1 MLASIVW
8 LGISA
13 IYLGAAGAAGT
24 FWRRASSEAAGR
36 QYWLSAGY
44 ANALSVGGAVLI
56 LAMPDWWVPAR
67 LLLVGAGVGVAVAGL
82 RRPGWLP
89 QSLWQ
94 RTFGRGYLAG
104 AMALA
109 ALWGLSQALS
119 GPAPAPL
126 LIALS
131 ALGAGAA
138 SSGTAQV
145 QGPRSA

>member
-1 MLASIVW
+1 MPSSLVW
-8 LGISA
+8 LGIAA

-24 FWRRASSEAAGR
+24 FWRRASGEAGGR

-44 ANALSVGGAVLI
+44 ATALSLGGAVLI

-67 LLLVGAGVGVAVAGL
+67 LLLVAAGLAVALAGM

-89 QSLWQ
+89 QSLW
-94 RTFGRGYLAG
+94 RRAFGRGYLAG

-138 SSGTAQV
+138 SSGTAL
-145 QGPRSA
+145 GTD